1 MKRKLTRITLAVLAL
16 AMFACLLTPARTVD
30 ALEGLKDL
38 DWVTEYSEREIYPGV
53 MAYDFVSAES
63 SKYKL
68 NHIHI
73 VEFDPKQSDLYIEV
87 TNEAEHSNKLKTVQ
101 NTMEDFNAN
110 NPGKKAIAGVNGDMW
125 MVAYAHA
132 RIEGKGTTY
141 NGCSDAVVTHEL
153 TIPRGF
159 NVYKGEII
167 SSPHDSTETPFEGE
181 FTSFGVS
188 ADGEVQLGQPKV
200 TVNVTNN
207 TSGETVKLNGIN
219 RLPANKAIMMYTD
232 KGPAANY
239 SLADAF
245 EVVIDFDEDYVI
257 KHGTNITGT
266 VVGICGPGDE
276 DMPMKENRIILT
288 ARGDKKIEKLSGY
301 QVGDKVT
308 IDVSV
313 KDLFKNNEFWQNV
326 YTAVGGHMEFARD
339 GKYSSLGGES
349 GYPTTI
355 IATTKSGKM
364 LLIEADG
371 RQADYSVGIPFTV
384 YNSLAKELDFEDA
397 FIVDGGGSA
406 QIVELDGEELKLIN
420 RPSDKNADGTYGKPR
435 TVVNSIILAAGPDRN
450 APPATE
456 EPTAEPT
463 AEPVVTPDNANE
475 SDKSDKSDN
484 SNGSLSTGALVAII
498 AGAVIVAAL
507 VVVTILVTSKNK
519 KG

>member
-1 MKRKLTRITLAVLAL
+1 MKKMFKRITLAVLAL
-16 AMFACLLTPARTVD
+16 ALAAGLLTPAVRVN
-30 ALEGLKDL
+30 ALDGLKDKE
-38 DWVTEYSEREIYPGV
+38 WVTEYSEREIYPGV

-73 VEFDPKQSDLYIEV
+73 VEFDPKQSDLYIDV
-87 TNEAEHSNKLKTVQ
+87 TNEAEHSDTLKGVKK
-101 NTMEDFNAN
+101 TMEEYNAN
-110 NPGKKAIAGVNGDMW
+110 HPDRKAIAGVNGDMW
-125 MVAYAHA
+125 MASYAHA
-132 RIEGKGTTY
+132 RIEGKGTSY
-141 NGCSDAVVTHEL
+141 GGQSDAVVTHAL
-153 TIPRGF
+153 NIPRGF

-167 SSPHDSTETPFEGE
+167 SSPHDVTETPHEGE

-207 TSGETVKLNGIN
+207 TTGETVKLNGIN

-245 EVVIDFDEDYVI
+245 EVIIDFDEDYFI

-266 VVGICGPGDE
+266 VTGICGPGDE
-276 DMPMKENRIILT
+276 DMPMQENRIILT
-288 ARGDKKIEKLSGY
+288 ARGDKKIEKIADY
-301 QVGDKVT
+301 KIGDKVT

-339 GKYSSLGGES
+339 GKYSALSGEG

-355 IATTKSGKM
+355 IATTKAGKM

-371 RQADYSVGIPFTV
+371 RQAGYSVGIPFGT
-384 YNSLAKELDFEDA
+384 YKSLAEELDFEDA

-406 QIVELDGEELKLIN
+406 TIVELDGEELKLIN
-420 RPSDKNADGTYGKPR
+420 RPSDKKSDGTYGSPR
-435 TVVNSIILAAGPDRN
+435 AVVNSVILAAGPDRN

-463 AEPVVTPDNANE
+463 AEPVTTGSEQDPG
-475 SDKSDKSDN
+475 KSDN
-484 SNGSLSTGALVAII
+484 KNNGLSTAAIIAII
-498 AGAVIVAAL
+498 AGAVVIAAL
-507 VVVTILVTSKNK
+507 VAVTLVVTKKK